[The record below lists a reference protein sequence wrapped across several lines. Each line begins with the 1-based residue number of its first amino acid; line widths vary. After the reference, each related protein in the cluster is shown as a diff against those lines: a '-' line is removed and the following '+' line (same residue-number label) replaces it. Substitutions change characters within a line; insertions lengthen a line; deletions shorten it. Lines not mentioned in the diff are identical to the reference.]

1 MNKHLLILCLAL
13 SIGTISHAQ
22 LKKTLHTTFELP
34 DSSRQLVFDMY
45 DNYTVVP
52 WAGNTVMTEANI
64 HVYQS
69 SAAILQFFID
79 KGRYD
84 FEMQTV
90 GADSSA
96 VLLAAK
102 DQKRLTIKSGGKE
115 AYEEIE
121 VRIYIPDSFQQSD
134 THTWTRTI
142 APNNAHV
149 ARAKLARERAV
160 VSKELQE
167 ALQPKMENSDSTEQV
182 IPLTPP
188 TSPEKEKQGND

>member
-1 MNKHLLILCLAL
+1 MLILCLTL
-13 SIGTISHAQ
+13 TTGTLCHAQ

-34 DSSRQLVFDMY
+34 DSSRQLVFDFY

-64 HVYQS
+64 HMYQS

-84 FEMQTV
+84 FELQMT

-96 VLLAAK
+96 VVLAAK
-102 DQKRLTIKSGGKE
+102 DQKRLAIKSGDKQ
-115 AYEEIE
+115 AYEAIE
-121 VRIYIPDSFQQSD
+121 VRVYIPDSFQQSD

-142 APNNAHV
+142 APNNAHI
-149 ARAKLARERAV
+149 ARAKLDRERAN

-167 ALQPKMENSDSTEQV
+167 AVQPQVESTDSTETV
-182 IPLTPP
+182 IPLIPP
-188 TSPEKEKQGND
+188 KSEEKEKQGND